1 MKKLT
6 ACVCVLALLVSL
18 CGCSAKTEKLE
29 IKHRL
34 IVQAMGIDKGENGK
48 IRLSV
53 QTLNTDVAT
62 NASSNTTPE
71 KLVRCY
77 TAEGATL
84 AECTEKL
91 TLMTGKNPM
100 LSQNRIV
107 IFSSELAREG
117 IGSLLD
123 SFVRNNENRFNVCAA
138 LSNGNAHDII
148 EADFGDNVIG
158 ARLIQQMLESAGFET
173 VKTKIYDVTNCI
185 LDGNKSAVLP
195 ILAAGENGIIYDGI
209 GVFRGDRLFL
219 TLAGEAARGINLI
232 NNAVQSGMLNAG
244 NVSLNILK
252 SRTAVKAKL
261 KDGAPSFEIKVEAS
275 LAVSEITADINGKL
289 NTEGIVNIRELCE
302 NTLKSY
308 IQNALT
314 QCIIEGNAD
323 TFGFS
328 RRIWRRFP
336 DFYRNNENGLLKNAD
351 YCIEVK
357 VKIVRTG
364 DSVIKR

>member
-6 ACVCVLALLVSL
+6 ACVCVLALFVSL
-18 CGCSAKTEKLE
+18 CGCSPKTDKLE

-34 IVQAMGIDKGENGK
+34 IVQGMGIDKGENGK

-91 TLMTGKNPM
+91 TLVTGKNPM

-117 IGSLLD
+117 IGSMLD

-138 LSNGNAHDII
+138 LSKGNAQDII

-158 ARLIQQMLESAGFET
+158 ARLTQQTLENAGFET

-195 ILAAGENGIIYDGI
+195 ILAASENGIIYDGVGI
-209 GVFRGDRLFL
+209 FSGDRLFF
-219 TLAGEAARGINLI
+219 TLAGEAARGITLI
-232 NNAVQSGMLNAG
+232 NNTVQSGMLNAG

-252 SRTAVKAKL
+252 CRTAVKTKL
-261 KDGAPSFEIKVEAS
+261 KDGAPSFLIKVAAS
-275 LAVSEITADINGKL
+275 LAGSEIAADINGTL
-289 NTEGIVNIRELCE
+289 NAEGIENIRVLCE

-308 IQNALT
+308 IKNALT
-314 QCIIEGNAD
+314 QCIIEGKAD

-328 RRIWRRFP
+328 RRVWRRFP
-336 DFYRNNENGLLKNAD
+336 EYYRNHESEPLKNAD
-351 YCIEVK
+351 YRIEVK